1 MKCLDENVCISRDR
15 KYFTNDA
22 WKLVGNVI
30 ETMKKS
36 KYGCVQVAT
45 WAWVIVRAWCVKV
58 AWTGFTYD
66 ALVRKSHQINLQS

>member
-1 MKCLDENVCISRDR
+1 MKCRDENVCISKVR

-36 KYGCVQVAT
+36 KYGYVQVTT
-45 WAWVIVRAWCVKV
+45 WA
-58 AWTGFTYD
+58 
-66 ALVRKSHQINLQS
+66 